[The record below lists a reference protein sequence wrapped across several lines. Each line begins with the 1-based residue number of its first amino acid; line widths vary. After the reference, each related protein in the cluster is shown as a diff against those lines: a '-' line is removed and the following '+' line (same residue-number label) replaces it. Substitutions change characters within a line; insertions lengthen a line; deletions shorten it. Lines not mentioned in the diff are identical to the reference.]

1 MFTGVTYFTASVR
14 SQVNVIKSRAEEL
27 MRVVLAIVLLAAAC
41 APLATQKQ
49 ADAAFRKA
57 VAAQIG
63 GDSERAEVEYR
74 RGIKPRFHRSPG
86 GEKLGGVA
94 VRPRAYNPARRGL
107 PA

>member
-74 RGIKPRFHRSPG
+74 RVINLGFNWSPVWNN
-86 GEKLGGVA
+86 LAVIA
-94 VRPRAYNPARRGL
+94 VRRHEYIQA
-107 PA
+107 